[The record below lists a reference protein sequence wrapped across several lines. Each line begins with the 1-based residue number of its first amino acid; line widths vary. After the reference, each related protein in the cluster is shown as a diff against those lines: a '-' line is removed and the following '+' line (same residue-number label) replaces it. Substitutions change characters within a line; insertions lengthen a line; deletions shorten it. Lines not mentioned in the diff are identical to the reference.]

1 MAACVPSRA
10 GRALRRHH
18 QSGRPVPAG
27 VHRPGARAVDAGAS
41 PLMVSAPSP
50 LRLAVFTS
58 TYPAW
63 VATFF
68 ERDMRALLDAG
79 VEIDVFAV
87 APLDQRLWRYR
98 LDILGEDILPRHLVH
113 HLRLLESLGLA
124 RPWQLRQVASFVSVA
139 ADVSEDSARVGH
151 GPLA

>member
-10 GRALRRHH
+10 GRSLRRHH
-18 QSGRPVPAG
+18 QSGRPVPTG

-58 TYPAW
+58 TYPAR

-98 LDILGEDILPRHLVH
+98 LHILGRALLPGPPVH
-113 HLRLLESLGLA
+113 HPRFL
-124 RPWQLRQVASFVSVA
+124 
-139 ADVSEDSARVGH
+139 
-151 GPLA
+151 